1 MLEIIHTHFF
11 YFCLLVFSI
20 TGLTLADWRYKL
32 AFWNNPIASALAIGS
47 VWVLLLLFD
56 IGGIRNQIFSTN
68 QSYVI
73 GIHIVSPNLPIEEF
87 LFLFIL
93 CYVTLLLYQILKK
106 VDFFNNKKK
115 VKI

>member
-1 MLEIIHTHFF
+1 MFEIIHTHFF

-32 AFWNNPIASALAIGS
+32 AFWNKPLASVQTIGS
-47 VWVLLLLFD
+47 VWLLLLLFD

-73 GIHIVSPNLPIEEF
+73 GLHIVSPNLPIEEF
-87 LFLFIL
+87 LFLFLL
-93 CYVTLLLYQILKK
+93 CYATLLIYQLLKN
-106 VDFFNNKKK
+106 VGYLNSKKK
-115 VKI
+115 VKN